1 MQAPL
6 GRPRLRS
13 VVLSGGRLGVDRW
26 TEENNAIIVRW
37 KQYERELQ
45 PMQDVWKR
53 CYSESFKL
61 LRKIQGIPAA
71 SERLKLEMTVSYNT
85 FLFSLS
91 LTHPS
96 EIEKNLTCTL
106 LRVLE
111 AAGSQVLSS
120 DPFKLWQVG
129 LQTFGT
135 SVYAPYLHKLLLIQW
150 MLWLMEGQLER
161 ILTLLAQTN
170 HKGELLAPV
179 NLQTEIRNLALSMEE
194 DSLLMVA
201 RAARDLKDLL
211 HICTVIAH
219 GVEQMNKEKYS
230 EALEAFQEA
239 KDLPSPR
246 RLMAQIHTLT
256 GQSLSK
262 LDQPHCALHF
272 YRKALEVDVSCHSAL
287 YQSALV
293 FRKLCNPKAEIEAL
307 RLLYSA
313 VQQQSDKCPSSA
325 SLVSPDLLLG
335 GEQMTFIN
343 RVPSPSLILYT
354 LAHACVLNGC
364 FSDGVEYYLDL
375 LASFQ
380 SDSKDLV
387 PTGVGTS
394 FPRIPVVYL
403 EAGFALLKAQKY
415 REVLV
420 ICEEV
425 ITSTVDFIPDRLLLD
440 LHMENQQ
447 TGGPTAVSPD
457 SNAVLEN
464 VDFVSWAGAA
474 HLLQAQTYWKLKDTK
489 EAITNFT
496 RAINQLVKVFITQKD
511 WKQRNLGNTEEM
523 VNRMLT
529 LEAAKGQSLAGRGL
543 CFLEKGQLK
552 EALRDLHLSLQIF
565 PGCRNTEMWLTEV
578 LWRLDRREE
587 ASVHWRESYNSTDTT
602 KSKNLPLYLQAWQ
615 DDSAFDFC
623 GLKKKIEEH
632 VQAGNVIT

>member
-1 MQAPL
+1 
-6 GRPRLRS
+6 
-13 VVLSGGRLGVDRW
+13 
-26 TEENNAIIVRW
+26 
-37 KQYERELQ
+37 
-45 PMQDVWKR
+45 MQDVRNR
-53 CYSESFKL
+53 CYSESIKL
-61 LRKIQGIPAA
+61 LQKMQGIPAA
-71 SERLKLEMTVSYNT
+71 TERLKLEMTVSYNT

-91 LTHPS
+91 FTHPS
-96 EIEKNLTCTL
+96 EMEKNLTRTL

-120 DPFKLWQVG
+120 GPFKLWQVG
-129 LQTFGT
+129 LQTFDT

-150 MLWLMEGQLER
+150 MLWLMEGQLES
-161 ILTLLAQTN
+161 IVTLLTQIN
-170 HKGELLAPV
+170 HKGELLAHV

-211 HICTVIAH
+211 HICTVISH

-239 KDLPSPR
+239 KDRPSPR

-272 YRKALEVDVSCHSAL
+272 YRKAVEVDFSCHSAL

-293 FRKLCNPKAEIEAL
+293 FRQLGNSKAEIEAL
-307 RLLYSA
+307 HLLYSA
-313 VQQQSDKCPSSA
+313 VQRQSDKCPSTA

-354 LAHACVLNGC
+354 LAHACVLNGSI
-364 FSDGVEYYLDL
+364 SDGVEYYLDL

-380 SDSKDLV
+380 SDNKDLV
-387 PTGVGTS
+387 PTGVDTS

-403 EAGFALLKAQKY
+403 EAAFALLKAQKY
-415 REVLV
+415 RDVLV

-425 ITSTVDFIPDRLLLD
+425 ITSTLDFIPERLLLD
-440 LHMENQQ
+440 LPMENQQ
-447 TGGPTAVSPD
+447 TVGPTAASPD
-457 SNAVLEN
+457 SDAVLEN
-464 VDFVSWAGAA
+464 VDFVLWAGAA
-474 HLLQAQTYWKLKDTK
+474 HLLQAQTHWKLKDTK

-496 RAINQLVKVFITQKD
+496 RAINQLVKVFIKQKD
-511 WKQRNLGNTEEM
+511 WKQKNLGNTEEM
-523 VNRMLT
+523 VKRMLT

-587 ASVHWRESYNSTDTT
+587 ASVTWRESYNTTDT
-602 KSKNLPLYLQAWQ
+602 KSKNLLPLYLQAWQ
-615 DDSAFDFC
+615 DDSAFDFS

-632 VQAGNVIT
+632 IQASNVIT

>member
-1 MQAPL
+1 M
-6 GRPRLRS
+6 S
-13 VVLSGGRLGVDRW
+13 VSPCLVDRW
-26 TEENNAIIVRW
+26 SEENNAIIVRW

-45 PMQDVWKR
+45 PMQDVRKG

-61 LRKIQGIPAA
+61 LRKMQGIPAA
-71 SERLKLEMTVSYNT
+71 TERLKLEMTVSYNT

-91 LTHPS
+91 FTHPS

-129 LQTFGT
+129 LQTFDT
-135 SVYAPYLHKLLLIQW
+135 SVYTPYLHKLLLIQW
-150 MLWLMEGQLER
+150 LLWLMEGQLER

-201 RAARDLKDLL
+201 RPGRDLKDLL

-239 KDLPSPR
+239 KDRPSPR

-256 GQSLSK
+256 GQCLSK

-272 YRKALEVDVSCHSAL
+272 FRKALEVDFSCHSAL

-293 FRKLCNPKAEIEAL
+293 FRKLGNPKAEIEAL

-313 VQQQSDKCPSSA
+313 VQQQSDKYPTSA

-335 GEQMTFIN
+335 GEQMTLIN
-343 RVPSPSLILYT
+343 RVPSSSLILYT
-354 LAHACVLNGC
+354 LAHTCVLNGS

-415 REVLV
+415 RDVLV

-425 ITSTVDFIPDRLLLD
+425 ITSTLDFIPDRLLLD

-447 TGGPTAVSPD
+447 TGGPTAVNPD
-457 SNAVLEN
+457 SDAVLEN
-464 VDFVSWAGAA
+464 VDFVLWAGAA
-474 HLLQAQTYWKLKDTK
+474 HLLQAQTHWKLKDTK

-496 RAINQLVKVFITQKD
+496 NILFKPTD
-511 WKQRNLGNTEEM
+511 WKQKNLGNTEEM
-523 VNRMLT
+523 VKRMLT

-543 CFLEKGQLK
+543 CFLENGQLK

-587 ASVHWRESYNSTDTT
+587 ASVQWTESYNSTDTT